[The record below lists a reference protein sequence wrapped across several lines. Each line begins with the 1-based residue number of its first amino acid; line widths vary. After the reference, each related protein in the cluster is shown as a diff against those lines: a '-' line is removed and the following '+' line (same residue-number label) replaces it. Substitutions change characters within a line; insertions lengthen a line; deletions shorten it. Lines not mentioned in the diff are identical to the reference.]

1 MKKALHR
8 LWSRLTGRNSQHTP
22 PAVIKDQLLEKRPLP
37 MGRAEFHAWS
47 DRIISGALV
56 PGDVSSQRFALANL
70 LMHLGPQESHKED
83 AFFIHSMRR
92 SVVQQVAHAMMTEI
106 RDEAKAR
113 LAEEQAEIERLKRL
127 EDDMQAAA
135 DHVDSKMIKYART
148 SELSEKDFEMRRQ
161 RIKELEDAGHYGP
174 TARFVDGK
182 PTGRVSREEYLKN
195 Q

>member
-1 MKKALHR
+1 VKNALFR
-8 LWSRLTGRNSQHTP
+8 LWAKLTGKNSVHTP
-22 PAVIKDQLLEKRPLP
+22 VAVIRDQLLEPRPLP
-37 MGRAEFHAWS
+37 MNRPQFGVWS
-47 DRIISGALV
+47 DRIISGADV
-56 PGDVSSQRFALANL
+56 PGDISSQRFALANL

-92 SVVQQVAHAMMTEI
+92 SVVQQVAHAMMTDI

-113 LAEEQAEIERLKRL
+113 LAAEQAEIERLKRL
-127 EDDMQAAA
+127 EDDMQEAA
-135 DHVDSKMIKYART
+135 DHVDAKLIKYERV
-148 SELSEKDFEMRRQ
+148 ELSEEDLKMRQQ

-182 PTGRVSREEYLKN
+182 PTGGVSREEYLKN